1 MSVAE
6 ELKDHK
12 ELAFS
17 FLSAVLKQN
26 ELEIIKEYDAS
37 VTSNETI
44 SQSSKNLLLRLI
56 ETLCDC
62 KRQ

>member
-12 ELAFS
+12 ELTFS